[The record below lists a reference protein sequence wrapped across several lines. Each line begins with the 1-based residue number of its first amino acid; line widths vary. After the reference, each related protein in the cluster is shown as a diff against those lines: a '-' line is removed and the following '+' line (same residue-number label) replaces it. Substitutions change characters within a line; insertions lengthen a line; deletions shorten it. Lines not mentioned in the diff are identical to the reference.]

1 MQRDGTIAGGRRTA
15 GGELAARKS
24 SVPVQCRAITIHW
37 GRRIVRMP
45 LRLLLLLLLGVLS
58 SIQTIQTRADT
69 GVATGPDAPSLA
81 RKLRGKRQSAETL
94 ARVLF

>member
-1 MQRDGTIAGGRRTA
+1 
-15 GGELAARKS
+15 
-24 SVPVQCRAITIHW
+24 
-37 GRRIVRMP
+37 MP

-58 SIQTIQTRADT
+58 SIQTIQTRADM